1 MAAEFLLNL
10 LLTAFNRCEYLHIVV
25 LACLIGFNWSVV
37 VRVAIFIVIVVVS
50 DGVVRF
56 VNSLHPDP
64 SISLIS

>member
-1 MAAEFLLNL
+1 MATEFLLYL
-10 LLTAFNRCEYLHIVV
+10 LLTAFNRCKYLHVAV
-25 LACLIGFNWSVV
+25 LACLISFNWSMVV
-37 VRVAIFIVIVVVS
+37 GVAMFIVNVVVS